1 MDFICMHN
9 EDDEDCVRTNR
20 ALGMLR
26 SLRDDTVILV
36 DGKFMKACTEVVQ
49 GRALNIENGTS
60 HVSKQTT
67 RLLELILIVSFL
79 ESTSKAQFSGLPEA
93 IYLRC
98 QHILAG
104 PGD

>member
-1 MDFICMHN
+1 MHN

-36 DGKFMKACTEVVQ
+36 DGEFMKACTEVVQ
-49 GRALNIENGTS
+49 GRALNIENGPS

-67 RLLELILIVSFL
+67 MLLELVLIVSFL
-79 ESTSKAQFSGLPEA
+79 KSTSKAQFSGLPEA
-93 IYLRC
+93 IYRRC
-98 QHILAG
+98 QHILAAR
-104 PGD
+104 